1 MRILRLSDGKYP
13 MSIHEV
19 KKDFPNTSFP
29 KAFTPPDG
37 YFDVKT
43 MPEPVYDRYTQ
54 RYVEIAPA
62 LNGAEYEQAFQVID
76 FTDQDLVD
84 GAALKTQDAIDLAL
98 SDFLAEAAVVQD
110 DYTQAEI
117 NTFPTQ
123 EAEAVAYTA
132 DNTAN
137 TPLLDALILESG
149 EAKADLVARVTV
161 KAAALK
167 AAMGAAIGRKAKK
180 QKDAAL

>member
-29 KAFTPPDG
+29 KAFIPPDG

-76 FTDQDLVD
+76 FTGQDLVD
-84 GAALKTQDAIDLAL
+84 GAALKTQDEADVVLAT
-98 SDFLAEAAVVQD
+98 FLAEVSVIQN

-117 NTFPTQ
+117 NTFPIQ
-123 EAEAVAYTA
+123 EAEANAYSA
-132 DNTAN
+132 DNTAP
-137 TPLLDALILESG
+137 TPLLDAIVAASLEP
-149 EAKADLVARVTV
+149 KADLVARILI
-161 KAAALK
+161 KAAEFK
-167 AAMGAAIGRKAKK
+167 TTVGTAIGNKNKVVV
-180 QKDAAL
+180 